1 MRDHLMNKNNF
12 SQGEI
17 NKFNEFAKDWW
28 DPNGSMKP
36 LHQLNPLRCDYVKQ
50 YASLKNNSLLD
61 VGCGGGLFSEALARE
76 HAHVTAIDMSEQALE
91 IAQEHA
97 KQEQLDIAY
106 QHITAEEFAQ
116 QHHATFDVITC
127 MEMLEHVPD
136 PSSVIQ
142 ACADA
147 AKPGAILFFST
158 INRNWKAYTEAIIGA
173 EYLLGLLPKGT
184 HDYSKFIR
192 PSELDQWARN
202 AGLKLLHLTGIGYNP
217 LTEKFKFKAGASVNY
232 LCCYIKSP
240 S

>member
-1 MRDHLMNKNNF
+1 MNKDNF
-12 SQGEI
+12 SQDEI

-36 LHQLNPLRCDYVKQ
+36 LHQLNPLRCDYVKK
-50 YASLKNNSLLD
+50 YTSLKKSKLLD
-61 VGCGGGLFSEALARE
+61 IGCGGGLFSEALAKE
-76 HAHVTAIDMSEQALE
+76 SAEVTAIDLSEQALK

-97 KQEQLDIAY
+97 EQAQLDITY
-106 QHITAEEFAQ
+106 QKITAEEFAK
-116 QHHATFDVITC
+116 QHPAEFDVITC

-136 PSSVIQ
+136 PSSIVQ

-147 AKPGAILFFST
+147 AKPGATLFFST
-158 INRNWKAYTEAIIGA
+158 INRNWKAYAEAILGA
-173 EYLLGLLPKGT
+173 EYLLRLLPKGT

-217 LTEKFKFKAGASVNY
+217 LTEKFKFKSDTSTNY
-232 LCCYIKSP
+232 LCCYIKNS